1 MFEKS
6 VYILLAIWSHSQITK
21 CWNPCLSKCT
31 NVQEV
36 IVWMRC
42 VWGAH
47 GRGEGTF
54 ISHSSGSETNT
65 AAHTNLQ
72 KLFFPLVNLS
82 TGRHCAGLSFSAS
95 FWYQR
100 QGHLVEKSEPARKE
114 AKRSPDGEMELKST
128 LEHCSIVKWDC
139 DSVLINLMRLYI
151 ATQTDSGV
159 GKELNFLTWVKVT
172 VQEQQ
177 PCLNKCENVKLRLI
191 KEKHKSIHFQKR
203 FITKK

>member
-6 VYILLAIWSHSQITK
+6 VYILLAIWSHAQITE

-42 VWGAH
+42 VWGSH

-72 KLFFPLVNLS
+72 KPFFSHLLIFLPGDIAPDCHSV
-82 TGRHCAGLSFSAS
+82 HH

-100 QGHLVEKSEPARKE
+100 QGHLVEKSDAGEERGK
-114 AKRSPDGEMELKST
+114 AKSRQRDGTLKYFGT
-128 LEHCSIVKWDC
+128 L
-139 DSVLINLMRLYI
+139 
-151 ATQTDSGV
+151 
-159 GKELNFLTWVKVT
+159 
-172 VQEQQ
+172 
-177 PCLNKCENVKLRLI
+177 
-191 KEKHKSIHFQKR
+191 
-203 FITKK
+203 